1 MTRLTRVAVLVL
13 ALLMGTSLAAHAQSR
28 RRSAAPAPVPTV
40 AAQSLNE
47 LNLKIDGVGQV
58 SAPLQIVLVMT
69 LLSFVPAALVIMT
82 SFTRIAIVFHFLRQ
96 ALGTAEMPSNQML
109 VGLTLFLTAF
119 IMAPV
124 AERINADAL
133 QPAMAGE
140 IDVMQAL
147 DAGTP
152 PLREFMLRQTREADL
167 ALFVEMAHLPRPST
181 PADLPMR
188 VVIPAY
194 AISELKTGFQMGF
207 FLFIP
212 FLLIDLIVSTT
223 LLSMGMLQLPPA
235 MISLPF
241 KILLFVMIDGWNLIV
256 GSIVRS
262 FH

>member
-1 MTRLTRVAVLVL
+1 MIRRPRRTMLVLTLLLLVSSAVL
-13 ALLMGTSLAAHAQSR
+13 SAQ
-28 RRSAAPAPVPTV
+28 PND
-40 AAQSLNE
+40 LNV
-47 LNLKIDGVGQV
+47 KIDGVGTV

-69 LLSFVPAALVIMT
+69 MLSFIPAALVIMT

-96 ALGTAEMPSNQML
+96 AIGTAEMPSNQML

-124 AERINADAL
+124 ADRINEVAV
-133 QPAMAGE
+133 QPAISGK
-140 IDVMQAL
+140 IDVTEAL
-147 DAGTP
+147 KAGAP
-152 PLREFMLRQTREADL
+152 PLRTFMLKQTRQADL
-167 ALFVEMAHLPRPST
+167 ALFVELAKIPRPST
-181 PADLPMR
+181 PDELPMR

-223 LLSMGMLQLPPA
+223 LLSMGMMQLPPA

-241 KILLFVMIDGWNLIV
+241 KVLLFVMIDGWNLIV
-256 GSIVRS
+256 GSVVRS
-262 FH
+262 FA